1 MLVIP
6 TTLHRNTQH
15 IMSASASRKNGKRAS
30 CEPCRRGKVRCDHL
44 MPVCGRCRRRNL
56 SSECWYHPAP
66 LTRPSKRI
74 RMSSME
80 DSGIYL
86 TETSVQAPSVA
97 TPLFHNNDGLDVGV
111 GDIHHT
117 NHLPSVS
124 ASSTT
129 SPATLP
135 LLSLQSLD
143 DSNTQNVLST
153 AMYDDRGN
161 ETLQEDL
168 LSITYILDQLHHC
181 GTIRKLLVEFYRM
194 SQVAVVPGHLVL
206 PLVSDLEQ
214 IYEDILHRQTTTD
227 VAASK
232 VAVSAMAQRIL
243 SATSA
248 RTPVIPT
255 TSLPEFLTFYSGANL
270 RVESIGLIFAVA
282 ARASRLGLV
291 PDSETSHD
299 FLQTMFQGSARCL
312 RLARELAMEMND
324 VIVWLSYENL
334 RITTS
339 IQGYSSRYTALLR
352 LSPRIK
358 PNTNQDF
365 TACRSNCLATAW
377 RFVHRYFRSGNQSRA
392 SCLKG
397 SFLPCRVS
405 QKNLRGCIP
414 LG

>member
-1 MLVIP
+1 
-6 TTLHRNTQH
+6 
-15 IMSASASRKNGKRAS
+15 MSASASRKNGKQAS
-30 CEPCRRGKVRCDHL
+30 CEPCRRGKVRCDHR
-44 MPVCGRCRRRNL
+44 MPICDRCRRRNID
-56 SSECWYHPAP
+56 SECWYHPAP

-80 DSGIYL
+80 DPEVDL

-97 TPLFHNNDGLDVGV
+97 TPSIRNNDGLDVGARNN
-111 GDIHHT
+111 HHA

-124 ASSTT
+124 ASSIT

-143 DSNTQNVLST
+143 DANTQNVLST

-181 GTIRKLLVEFYRM
+181 GTIRKLLGEFYRM

-206 PLVSDLEQ
+206 PIVSDLEQ
-214 IYEDILHRQTTTD
+214 IHEDILHQRARSD
-227 VAASK
+227 LAASK
-232 VAVSAMAQRIL
+232 AAVSAMAQQIL
-243 SATSA
+243 HATVS
-248 RTPVIPT
+248 RTTMTST
-255 TSLPEFLTFYSGANL
+255 TSLPEFLSFYSGSNL

-282 ARASRLGLV
+282 ARASRLGLI
-291 PDSETSHD
+291 PESDTSHD

-339 IQGYSSRYTALLR
+339 IQGYSSRCTILSC
-352 LSPRIK
+352 LSPRK
-358 PNTNQDF
+358 KLNTNQHF
-365 TACRSNCLATAW
+365 PVCRSNCLATAW
-377 RFVHRYFRSGNQSRA
+377 RFVHRYLRSGDKSRA
-392 SCLKG
+392 SCLQ
-397 SFLPCRVS
+397 STFLPCRVS
-405 QKNLRGCIP
+405 QKSLRGCIS

>member
-1 MLVIP
+1 
-6 TTLHRNTQH
+6 
-15 IMSASASRKNGKRAS
+15 MSASASRKNGKQAS
-30 CEPCRRGKVRCDHL
+30 CEPCRRGKVRCDHR
-44 MPVCGRCRRRNL
+44 MPVCDRCRRRNL

-66 LTRPSKRI
+66 LTRPSKRV

-80 DSGIYL
+80 DFEMDL
-86 TETSVQAPSVA
+86 TEKSVQAPSVA
-97 TPLFHNNDGLDVGV
+97 TPLFRNNDGLDVGAR
-111 GDIHHT
+111 DNHHT

-143 DSNTQNVLST
+143 DANTQNVLST
-153 AMYDDRGN
+153 AMYDDRGS

-168 LSITYILDQLHHC
+168 SSIVYILDQLHHC
-181 GTIRKLLVEFYRM
+181 GTIRKLLMEFYHM

-206 PLVSDLEQ
+206 PLISDLEQ
-214 IYEDILHRQTTTD
+214 IHEDILHQRATKD
-227 VAASK
+227 LAASK
-232 VAVSAMAQRIL
+232 VAVSEMAHRIL
-243 SATSA
+243 CATVAKTAMTLS
-248 RTPVIPT
+248 
-255 TSLPEFLTFYSGANL
+255 TSLPEFLTSYSGAKI

-291 PDSETSHD
+291 PESETSHD

-339 IQGYSSRYTALLR
+339 IQGYSSRCTV
-352 LSPRIK
+352 P
-358 PNTNQDF
+358 
-365 TACRSNCLATAW
+365 
-377 RFVHRYFRSGNQSRA
+377 
-392 SCLKG
+392 
-397 SFLPCRVS
+397 
-405 QKNLRGCIP
+405 
-414 LG
+414 